1 MFDKIIS
8 IILFIVGVINLL
20 PVIVFF
26 CPTQTARLYGV
37 PIDGENLIILM
48 RHRAILLGLIG
59 SALIFGAIKPEARIP
74 AIAAALTSKTAFI
87 FLVWTSATFSSEIRQ
102 VALIDVAAIVLL
114 IVVLIIHFWRK
125 RMKS

>member
-26 CPTQTARLYGV
+26 SPTQTARLYGV

-48 RHRAILLGLIG
+48 RHRAVLLGLIG
-59 SALIFGAIKPEARIP
+59 SALIFGAVKPEARFP
-74 AIAAALTSKTAFI
+74 AIAAALTSKLAFI
-87 FLVWTSATFSSEIRQ
+87 FLVWTSVTFTPEIRQ

-114 IVVLIIHFWRK
+114 IAVLIIHFWWK
-125 RMKS
+125 